1 MDLAPKTEPVE
12 KFPNHPS
19 SDTHLLLSFTN
30 GAVKRHHSHHHP
42 FPTKTLYKE
51 CLKNHAAALGG
62 HAIDGCGEFMPSSHS
77 SPADPTSLKC
87 AACGCHRNFHRKSDD
102 TDEDDDEDDEDDDA
116 AHFTPRRRNSTS
128 PPHPLAS
135 AYSPSA
141 PQMLLALSAG
151 HSGLP
156 AEADGNH
163 NHHHGGN
170 RPATPNVTPGAVRKR
185 FRTKFTREQKEK
197 MYDFAERLGWRMQ
210 RQDEGTVEEFCREI
224 GVGKSVLKVWMHN
237 HKNSVTKRISATPS
251 NLPESNHHT
260 SNDNTTTT
268 TNNNNNGN
276 AADNNATLNASSSSS

>member
-1 MDLAPKTEPVE
+1 MDLAPKIEPLE

-30 GAVKRHHSHHHP
+30 GAIKRHH
-42 FPTKTLYKE
+42 PTKTLYKE

-62 HAIDGCGEFMPSSHS
+62 HAIDGCGEFLPSPHS

-87 AACGCHRNFHRKSDD
+87 AACGCHRNFHRKTDD
-102 TDEDDDEDDEDDDA
+102 TDEEDDEEDDDDAA
-116 AHFTPRRRNSTS
+116 AHFTPKRRNSNS

-151 HSGLP
+151 HSGPLP
-156 AEADGNH
+156 DADGHHLH
-163 NHHHGGN
+163 NHLGGN
-170 RPATPNVTPGAVRKR
+170 RPATPNATPAAVRKR

-197 MYDFAERLGWRMQ
+197 MYEFAERLGWRMQ

-224 GVGKSVLKVWMHN
+224 GVEKSVLKVWMHN
-237 HKNSVTKRISATPS
+237 HKNSFTKRNSTTPS

-260 SNDNTTTT
+260 TTPNTT
-268 TNNNNNGN
+268 NNNGN
-276 AADNNATLNASSSSS
+276 AADNKATLNGSSSSS